1 MKRNIIVILAGIVLL
16 SWIYIVVQF
25 FVPFPF
31 VSDSVE
37 VMVPKGTTFRQAV
50 EIFSKVN
57 LMKDKNLFIFIGR
70 ISGVDRKIKAGY
82 YAVQGS
88 VSPFEIF
95 EMLRKGK
102 IMEYGITI
110 TEGDSLREIREK
122 LSEKGIMKK
131 EDFMRLSAD
140 KKFLSSNDID
150 APTFEGYLFP
160 ATYSIPK
167 GMDPEEAIGMMI
179 ERMKKEYSRELRE
192 RTSELRLSER
202 EVLTLASIIER
213 EAKTDEERPL
223 ISAVYHNRLK
233 KGIRLQADPTA
244 IYGIKGFKEKIT
256 TKDLRRKTPYNTYV
270 IKGLPPGPIC
280 SPGIKSIIASVNPAK
295 VPYIYFVSQN
305 DGTHRFSVTEKEHLT
320 AVKSYREKK
329 QVENKKQ

>member
-1 MKRNIIVILAGIVLL
+1 MKRNIIVILAGIALL
-16 SWIYIVVQF
+16 SWIYIIVQF

-37 VMVPKGTTFRQAV
+37 VVVPKGTTFRQAV

-140 KKFLSSNDID
+140 KEFLSSNDID

-179 ERMKKEYSRELRE
+179 ERMKKEYSPELRE

-202 EVLTLASIIER
+202 KVLTLASIIER

-244 IYGIKGFKEKIT
+244 IYGIKSFKEKIT
-256 TKDLRRKTPYNTYV
+256 IKDLRRKTPYNTYV

-280 SPGIKSIIASVNPAK
+280 SPGIKSIIAAVNPAK

-329 QVENKKQ
+329 EVENKKQ